1 MALFGSSTKTKEEI
15 ISAPKEVEKKA
26 PKKLGATTIITAG
39 SLFEGNIKGDDGV
52 HIDGHIKGN
61 IIVDNVVI
69 VGRNGVVDG
78 DIVAQNVV
86 ISGKLSGNLTCI
98 DLEVMRDAIIVSRD
112 ISADKV
118 VIDGKVEG
126 SIVSKHSINITNN
139 GRIKSEKVL
148 TQTTT
153 VDGILLTNDI
163 TTKFLEIT
171 IKGHL
176 EGNLIVETIKIHNGG
191 RFVGNISE
199 LILDEEQHIKV
210 SETSNQEQILIED
223 DYDDE
228 IEEPQIDI
236 KIKKVQTDEEI
247 SSNKRK
253 RRTRGR
259 SNRSN
264 KNK

>member
-1 MALFGSSTKTKEEI
+1 MALFGSNTKIEEEI
-15 ISAPKEVEKKA
+15 IVAPREVEKKA

-112 ISADKV
+112 ISTDKV
-118 VIDGKVEG
+118 IIDGEVEG

-139 GRIKSEKVL
+139 GRIKSKKVL

-153 VDGILLTNDI
+153 IDGILLTNDI

-176 EGNLIVETIKIHNGG
+176 EGNLIVETIKIHKGG
-191 RFVGNISE
+191 RFVGNVSE
-199 LILDEEQHIKV
+199 LILDEAQHIKV
-210 SETSNQEQILIED
+210 PEVINEDQILIED
-223 DYDDE
+223 DYYDE

-236 KIKKVQTDEEI
+236 KIKKVQDDKDI

-259 SNRSN
+259 SSKSN
-264 KNK
+264 KNI